1 VWQKINVAK
10 IIKLVTPNFF
20 FSFTFIKMDKYIKY
34 NSTQGGPFTASQ
46 NLCDFHIPSDGVYN
60 LRDSYI
66 TLNVKVDVT
75 ESSTT
80 GGTGVYAT
88 NLRWASSGTDHPQ
101 YQNVA
106 LVKNCSMSCA
116 RRGTIES
123 LRRVDI
129 LKQNLA
135 TITKNQRT
143 RYDESY
149 LAASQLIDPINGAQF
164 GLNQDINK
172 IGSVK
177 SRELSIVPV
186 QIKLSDLFDF
196 CHTPEYDTTRAGQ
209 TRIHLELNVDKI
221 SAVQA
226 NLRNSWANA
235 DFKFMDDVTA
245 TSDNQEVKTLVVTQ
259 QVPSLQVSPFYV
271 GQKLTFTGD
280 NNGSAISATD
290 AVISAIELNKST
302 NKMTL
307 TFEQAITTLVTTGH
321 VFNNIVADVTT
332 FASASVEFSFAE
344 IALKKVT
351 SPMGMD
357 EIDYSTFSTDESN
370 GNGLQNYQRQ
380 FQLEAEAVNVL
391 GMFPSE
397 FDDLVSENNDVNSF
411 RFRINNHDATDRDV
425 SVNGPLY
432 YDRLGMTIG
441 NMGMRLRGLA
451 QNAGAPNET
460 TNWDSVYDKAG
471 LNIRMMANPL
481 PQTMNEKNLQVNITA
496 GGAGV
501 KKLVLYKELPRV
513 FSY

>member
-1 VWQKINVAK
+1 
-10 IIKLVTPNFF
+10 
-20 FSFTFIKMDKYIKY
+20 MDKYIKY
-34 NSTQGGPFTASQ
+34 NSTQGGPFTSSQ

-88 NLRWASSGTDHPQ
+88 NLRWASTGTDHPQ

-116 RRGTIES
+116 RRGQIENI
-123 LRRVDI
+123 RRVDI

-149 LAASQLIDPINGAQF
+149 LAASQLIDPINGGQF

-177 SRELSIVPV
+177 SRELSIVPI

-196 CHTPEYDTTRAGQ
+196 CNTPEYDTTRAGQ

-235 DFKFMDDVTA
+235 DFKFFDDVTA
-245 TSDNQEVKTLVVTQ
+245 TSDNQEVRSLVVTQ
-259 QVPSLQVSPFYV
+259 KVPSLQVSPFYV

-280 NNGSAISATD
+280 NASTPISATD

-307 TFEQAITTLVTTGH
+307 TFEQAITTLVTTGD
-321 VFNNIVADVTT
+321 VFNNIVADVTA

-370 GNGLQNYQRQ
+370 GNSLTDYQRQ
-380 FQLEAEAVNVL
+380 FQVEPEAVNVL
-391 GMFPSE
+391 VLFPSPE
-397 FDDLVSENNDVNSF
+397 DDLVSVNNDITTF
-411 RFRINNHDATDRDV
+411 RFRINNADATDRNI

-451 QNAGAPNET
+451 QNAGCPSET
-460 TNWDSVYDKAG
+460 TDWDQVYDKNG
-471 LNIRMMANPL
+471 LKLTVLANPL
-481 PQTMNEKNLQVNITA
+481 PQTMNEKNLQVNIQA
-496 GGAGV
+496 GNTGV
-501 KKLVLYKELPRV
+501 MKIALFKELPRV